1 MTFSVVFVK
10 ITTSMKKVFG
20 ALKAG
25 LWFVM
30 VAAIVLILIFAAIIF
45 TIGRLI
51 NIRISIPEFEFPR
64 LNFK

>member
-1 MTFSVVFVK
+1 
-10 ITTSMKKVFG
+10 MKKVFG